1 MNTKRMKKM
10 NNKTRKNKK
19 QISAEN
25 PLIKVLKIGYPL
37 YASKAYEGSAILE
50 YNKQQEE
57 KYHDKCLMQNSS
69 WFGDLNVAK
78 SYKTKDTHIYLW
90 KIKNKTNLLSINTAN
105 ELFVKDIFTR
115 TKLKLIP
122 TIKLNKEQISKI
134 NYDHEYLKMTSNEK
148 ALYEFNFCFG
158 FITVDEQYKF
168 MKLIK
173 YLINNKFIDIK
184 MRNGKSIIGKLNMKI
199 KYYEL
204 TSIFGKKEKFN
215 RLSFVDFDKHAI
227 MNLCKIVNNNKYKI
241 DGVYQK
247 NDTSFWFP
255 NLIVYKMNIQEYILF
270 NPHHSLVYDKIIE

>member
-19 QISAEN
+19 IPTET
-25 PLIKVLKIGYPL
+25 PLLKVLKIGYPL

-50 YNKQQEE
+50 YNKEQEE

-90 KIKNKTNLLSINTAN
+90 KTKNKTNLLNINTAN

-122 TIKLNKEQISKI
+122 TIKLNREQISKI
-134 NYDHEYLKMTSNEK
+134 DYDHDYLKMNSNEK

-173 YLINNKFIDIK
+173 YLIDHKFIDIK
-184 MRNGKSIIGKLNMKI
+184 MRNGKSIIGKLNIKI

-227 MNLCKIVNNNKYKI
+227 MNLCKLVNNNKYKI
-241 DGVYQK
+241 AGVYQK

-270 NPHHSLVYDKIIE
+270 NPHHNLVYDKIIE